1 MAFTQ
6 HTIDAEHFL
15 FSTFD
20 DLQWLEQR
28 IELQHSDLG
37 WQKVSIEMITNAD
50 GWVALKEHKLFN
62 YSPDICG
69 PIFGG
74 GFNPSK
80 PYIITVELHSEQL
93 TWLSLSLGDLPI
105 ADWFS
110 TPEMMT
116 VLSDPQKFLLISTM
130 QPITPK
136 TKWGMST
143 TFSQSHHQ

>member
-1 MAFTQ
+1 MAFTE
-6 HTIDAEHFL
+6 HTSPQNICSIL
-15 FSTFD
+15 FD
-20 DLQWLEQR
+20 NLQWLEQR
-28 IELQHSDLG
+28 IELTTLLNLVGKRYPLKWSP
-37 WQKVSIEMITNAD
+37 MPMD
-50 GWVALKEHKLFN
+50 GSPLKNKLFN

-93 TWLSLSLGDLPI
+93 TWLSLSLGDLSI
-105 ADWFS
+105 DRWFD
-110 TPEMMT
+110 TPEMMA
-116 VLSDPQKFLLISTM
+116 SFRPQKFLLISTM

>member
-1 MAFTQ
+1 MAFTE
-6 HTIDAEHFL
+6 HTINAEHFL
-15 FSTFD
+15 FNTFD
-20 DLQWLEQR
+20 NLRWLEQR
-28 IELQHSDLG
+28 IRLRHSELG
-37 WQKVSIEMITNAD
+37 WQKVSLEMVTDAD
-50 GWVALKEHKLFN
+50 GWVALKEHQLFN

-105 ADWFS
+105 EKWFS
-110 TPEMMT
+110 TPEMLS